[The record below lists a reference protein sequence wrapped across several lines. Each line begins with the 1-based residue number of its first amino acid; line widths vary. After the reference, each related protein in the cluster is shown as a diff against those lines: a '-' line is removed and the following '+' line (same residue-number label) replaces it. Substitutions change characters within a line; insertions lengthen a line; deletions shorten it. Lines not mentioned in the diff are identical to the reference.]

1 MSQPL
6 RSKRRDLLSP
16 GDVIKDLRDLPSA
29 PSVLPRLL
37 LILNDYTASME
48 DVMTLIKLEPGVAA
62 WVLQMGNSAYY
73 GSRGGNCSS
82 LDEAVSRIGSLK
94 IYEIVAFAV
103 SAQLLMRKL
112 GTYEMEADEL
122 WRRSVVCAISASLL
136 AANCDIDPNT
146 AYTMGLFHSVGM
158 VAIDA
163 WLKREEMTQKIESE
177 GLPGETTEAEKGLI
191 GFTNATTAAAL
202 LSSWSFQSSVCEAV
216 RWQYSPLSAGV
227 NRRAASLLHV
237 AKWLQAASLNTV
249 PAKFPAA
256 PAEPILK
263 MIGLAKFDFETL
275 YTELREESERVSLIL
290 TAT

>member
-1 MSQPL
+1 M
-6 RSKRRDLLSP
+6 
-16 GDVIKDLRDLPSA
+16 
-29 PSVLPRLL
+29 
-37 LILNDYTASME
+37 ILNDYTASME

-62 WVLQMGNSAYY
+62 RVLQMGNSAYY
-73 GSRGGNCSS
+73 SSRGGRCSS
-82 LDEAVSRIGSLK
+82 LDDAVSRIGSLK

-112 GTYEMEADEL
+112 GSYEMEADEL

-136 AANCDIDPNT
+136 AADCDIDPNT

-163 WLKREEMTQKIESE
+163 WFKREEMTQRIESE
-177 GLPGETTEAEKGLI
+177 GLPAETTEAEKRLI

-202 LSSWSFQSSVCEAV
+202 LKSWSFQSSVCEAV

-237 AKWLQAASLNTV
+237 AKWLQEASLNTV
-249 PAKFPAA
+249 PAKFPPK
-256 PAEPILK
+256 PAEPVLK
-263 MIGLAKFDFETL
+263 MIGLGEFDFEAL
-275 YTELREESERVSLIL
+275 YTAVREEFERVSLVL
-290 TAT
+290 AAT